1 MNEPTARRLVRTW
14 TDSIGKLTF
23 LRLSLLWLALGSVG
37 LGLAA
42 MVEYL
47 PISVMF
53 WTGFF
58 GVLVGWLLARS
69 RLSGGRSGLLALGS
83 GILWL
88 FVIVGRLHRP
98 LGAFL
103 SALFV
108 LIVQIDLRRTPLALL
123 NIGPLLEAWNGLIV
137 ALAVLLSRLGNWYRG
152 ISAGNVVID
161 PIVTALLWAT
171 MVWIVAAWAGW
182 FVRRKGTAFVGLI
195 PGSALLA
202 YNAFYTNSKGGLF
215 WLILLGGIV
224 VMLQAV
230 NGYLSAQRRW
240 QAAQMHQAN
249 LVPGLTAAVLG
260 ITVILM
266 LIGGLSPS
274 ISINEI
280 INTVDRIIEARQ
292 DQNLARSLSLEQTP
306 GSGSRGSNVTVGLPN
321 LPAQHRVG
329 PGPIVSHDKVM
340 YTTIQG
346 YEPVPANIL
355 HEIPSQ
361 IPPNRYQYWRGQ
373 TYETYTGYGWA
384 THTADK
390 TDYPAN
396 ASLLQLIEPFPEN
409 YHIIRQHIQR
419 VEDKGGALFVVGE
432 LISADQPYH
441 VTWRGSGDLINAQ
454 TDAASYDAES
464 RIPYVTV
471 NQLRSAGT
479 DYPASIRSRYLQLPG
494 SVTQRVRNLA
504 LDLTAS
510 QPTSYDQ
517 ASAIEAYLRTFPYS
531 LDVPAPPI
539 NRDVADFF
547 LFDLK
552 KGYCDYYATT
562 MAVMARAA
570 GIPAR
575 LVIGFASGQYDYDRG
590 QFVITLANSHA
601 WVEIYFPGY
610 GWVEFEPTAGL
621 PAIER
626 PGSEKTFNI
635 PTPAA
640 PAAEQQGETV
650 SPTFSGTWLQY
661 FFNILAVILAVALL
675 ALLLPI
681 DRWILLA
688 RPAKAAVTTIYHRLY
703 RQGRRWGVDADSA
716 RTPHEF
722 AAALSVRL
730 EKLAKNERLAS
741 TIAALLTDL
750 DWLTSLYTRLLFSPH
765 PPTRDEHYRAVRTW
779 KRLHQKLWRLRV
791 IVPNLVK
798 E

>member
-1 MNEPTARRLVRTW
+1 
-14 TDSIGKLTF
+14 
-23 LRLSLLWLALGSVG
+23 
-37 LGLAA
+37 
-42 MVEYL
+42 
-47 PISVMF
+47 
-53 WTGFF
+53 
-58 GVLVGWLLARS
+58 
-69 RLSGGRSGLLALGS
+69 
-83 GILWL
+83 
-88 FVIVGRLHRP
+88 
-98 LGAFL
+98 
-103 SALFV
+103 
-108 LIVQIDLRRTPLALL
+108 
-123 NIGPLLEAWNGLIV
+123 
-137 ALAVLLSRLGNWYRG
+137 RG

-182 FVRRKGTAFVGLI
+182 FVRRKGTAFVGLL

-230 NGYLSAQRRW
+230 NGYLSAHRRW

-249 LVPGLTAAVLG
+249 LVPGLTSAVLG
-260 ITVILM
+260 ITAILM

-292 DQNLARSLSLEQTP
+292 DQNLAKSLSLEQTP
-306 GSGSRGSNVTVGLPN
+306 GAGSRGSNVPVGLPN

-329 PGPIVSHDKVM
+329 PGPIVSHDMVM
-340 YTTIQG
+340 YATIQG

-355 HEIPSQ
+355 QEIPSQ
-361 IPPNRYQYWRGQ
+361 IPPNRYQYWHGQ

-384 THTADK
+384 THTTDK
-390 TDYPAN
+390 TDYLAN
-396 ASLLQLIEPFPEN
+396 DPLPQLAESLPEN

-419 VEDKGGALFVVGE
+419 VEDQGGALFVVGE

-441 VTWRGSGDLINAQ
+441 VNWRGSGDLINAR

-464 RIPYVTV
+464 RIPYVTID
-471 NQLRSAGT
+471 QLRSAGT

-494 SVTQRVRNLA
+494 SLPQRVRNLA

-510 QPTSYDQ
+510 QPTPYEQ
-517 ASAIEAYLRTFPYS
+517 AAAIEAYLRTFPYA

-539 NRDVADFF
+539 TRDVADFF

-552 KGYCDYYATT
+552 NGYCDYYATT

-570 GIPAR
+570 GIPSR

-590 QFVITLANSHA
+590 QFVITLADSHA

-626 PGSEKTFNI
+626 PGSEKTFDI

-640 PAAEQQGETV
+640 PTDEQQVETV
-650 SPTFSGTWLQY
+650 SPTFSGAWLQY
-661 FFNILAVILAVALL
+661 SFDILAVILAVTLL

-688 RPAKAAVTTIYHRLY
+688 RPAEAAVAIIYHRLY
-703 RQGRRWGVDADSA
+703 HQGRRWGVDADSA

-750 DWLTSLYTRLLFSPH
+750 DWLTELYARLLFGPH
-765 PPTRDEHYRAVRTW
+765 PLTLADHRQAVRTW